1 MLTRLYR
8 YGPAKQTVIKGYV
21 VNGENAL
28 AIIRETVKSAPFQ
41 IGNTVFNLRTF
52 PRYPKAIYIDSG
64 AKWLYNRAA
73 RDEFWREFAYA
84 ATHIAEKIKT
94 LGGVLLPNAIRPSSD
109 KLWRDYLCDDIHILQ
124 TSDDL
129 ETAVFCNLLRNN
141 LPSLIAL
148 TGNAGATGNQAHGIG
163 SRRLLE
169 GIQQYTPHHLISA
182 TPAYLKRVQECLRND
197 FGVQDLNFLDIYPFL
212 NESGKAVSVVLRF
225 NDGQTMLSTVRAQ
238 AILYQALFISARKR
252 AREAYI
258 PSPVDYK
265 ILIRNRARAIAK
277 GIQAKFE
284 PEPLRENHQHYNRRL
299 PKKQFPYRRA
309 FEVLLQIFE
318 DLQNELQT
326 LEVEYDEIAP
336 IILGL
341 TLRKMERPA
350 LVIESDWLKM
360 AGQEMRK
367 NNGNLN
373 GFLAQMIDSRN
384 NTQDLKFWNE
394 KWFAESAQE
403 VREWWER
410 FLSNDV

>member
-8 YGPAKQTVIKGYV
+8 YGATKQTVIKGYIV
-21 VNGENAL
+21 DGENSS
-28 AIIRETVKSAPFQ
+28 AIIRETVKSSPFQ

-64 AKWLYNRAA
+64 AKWLHNRVV

-84 ATHIAEKIKT
+84 ATHIAEKIKN
-94 LGGVLLPNAIRPSSD
+94 LGGVMLPNAVRPSAD

-148 TGNAGATGNQAHGIG
+148 TGNAGATGNQAHGVG
-163 SRRLLE
+163 SLRLLE
-169 GIQQYTPHHLISA
+169 GVQQYTPHHLISA
-182 TPAYLKRVQECLRND
+182 TPAYLKRVQQCLRND
-197 FGVQDLNFLDIYPFL
+197 FGVQDLNSLDVYPFL
-212 NESGKAVSVVLRF
+212 NESGKAISVVLRF

-265 ILIRNRARAIAK
+265 ILMHNRARAIAK
-277 GIQAKFE
+277 GIQANFE
-284 PEPLRENHQHYNRRL
+284 PEPPRENYQHHNRRS
-299 PKKQFPYRRA
+299 PKKQFPNRPA
-309 FEVLLQIFE
+309 VEVLLQIFE

-326 LEVEYDEIAP
+326 LEVVYDEIAP

-341 TLRKMERPA
+341 TLRKMGRPA

-360 AGQEMRK
+360 AGKGTRK
-367 NNGNLN
+367 NNGNLPS
-373 GFLAQMIDSRN
+373 FLSQIIDSQN
-384 NTQDLKFWNE
+384 NDQDLKFWNE
-394 KWFAESAQE
+394 KWFSESAQE

-410 FLSNDV
+410 FLSVAV